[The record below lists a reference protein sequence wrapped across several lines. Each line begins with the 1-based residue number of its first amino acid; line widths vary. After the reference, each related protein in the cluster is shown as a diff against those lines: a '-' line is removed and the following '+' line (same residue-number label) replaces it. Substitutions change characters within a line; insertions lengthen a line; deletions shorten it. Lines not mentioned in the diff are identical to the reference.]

1 MAQALRE
8 VYLVEDNMEQMRKA
22 AGGAMQTIKFRDGK
36 LKVDSFTASAIMKVY
51 DAVNSKN
58 KKSME
63 NIINKGTKSQMMKL
77 QSFAMK
83 QIKSEYD
90 PEDKGP
96 LATVDEGAELEKHKK
111 EKRKTREK
119 EIDDWAAAKKAD
131 LKKEHSNGKPH
142 KHPHDDEED
151 EDEIDQQQQQNA
163 QEAAGTVNLKSPVM
177 LDLLR
182 LYNKA
187 MSEKPNSKK
196 QKEYRK
202 EIEKVRKSMGM
213 TEDVSVVVDAEELT
227 EGTWH
232 IAKDMSGLKIL
243 MKKPIKLGNEGD
255 DATEVISPFIGDDQL
270 YDALYASGKKN
281 PNGDARPVIKKAMK
295 RLRIREEV
303 EEAVTAKNYDKKR
316 NEFTQG
322 IIGKIKNDNEAVKTL
337 MKELGV
343 SKKGAM
349 DMVKQTR
356 AAYKDEDRQQTDEG
370 EKKGLWHNIHKK
382 RERGEKMR
390 KKGDPG
396 APSDADIKRSQEEV
410 EEGKLPCHLA
420 KFFDPKTG
428 DMKPEVAK
436 RVKKIRNKS
445 KIKDV
450 TPKGYGPKEEV
461 ELVEVAGTFTIVANG
476 ISDLKKADKQYLE
489 DTEYSIAAGLAE
501 DGVEL
506 DEEGVSYKGNSIMI
520 LSDNEDMRMVQ
531 SWAKN
536 QTKLAA
542 DTVKMIKPNMDYNDL
557 YEERADHLYVA
568 ALLTNTAKPNKAPKY
583 TVKFMKEEVE
593 LNEGSM
599 HDVIVMKKGRVGVGV
614 IATDIASIKKKEKQG
629 WKIEGVIEK
638 GSKILHKEPKRIMK
652 AIKGGDKLNIG
663 EARQLKDPKKEM
675 MVKSK
680 DSGVIVIDKK
690 DFKKYQKKGY
700 FQVEEVELDEAADME
715 ASGKVVAKNMMM
727 VKSMKPYA
735 SKVAKMKTVSGI
747 DLERMLPHDK
757 VSVKEIDGVM
767 SKSMNEEV
775 DLDEGKMNQMH
786 QMMKDGKSAE
796 QIAKAMKLDLK
807 TVRELMKEGLGNIA
821 KAGAKAVARGA
832 KGAVKT
838 AYKAS
843 PIGQWHGA
851 VKTGVKKVKDV
862 AGRVKQAS
870 QKGEEFDPVEEGAAA
885 DARRA
890 IGRDPQLGRKKDS
903 ADDDMSATDDDVK
916 AASKNIMM
924 QLRKSQTLRG
934 KFDVEFMDRKKH
946 KVPPKIA
953 QAVTARFMALK
964 RPAEKQ
970 EFQNKISKSYKD
982 MLKALDE
989 AINNEG
995 FIFIHKKQTI
1005 LERID
1010 GKLMERKNG

>member
-1 MAQALRE
+1 MTVYTKTMAQALRE

-111 EKRKTREK
+111 EKMKTREK
-119 EIDDWAAAKKAD
+119 EIDRWAAAKKAD
-131 LKKEHSNGKPH
+131 LKKEHSNGTPH

-232 IAKDMSGLKIL
+232 IAKDMSGLKMM

-303 EEAVTAKNYDKKR
+303 EEAVKK
-316 NEFTQG
+316 
-322 IIGKIKNDNEAVKTL
+322 
-337 MKELGV
+337 
-343 SKKGAM
+343 
-349 DMVKQTR
+349 
-356 AAYKDEDRQQTDEG
+356 EG
-370 EKKGLWHNIHKK
+370 KGLWHNIHKK

-410 EEGKLPCHLA
+410 EEGKLPSHLA

-461 ELVEVAGTFTIVANG
+461 ELDEKAN
-476 ISDLKKADKQYLE
+476 
-489 DTEYSIAAGLAE
+489 
-501 DGVEL
+501 
-506 DEEGVSYKGNSIMI
+506 
-520 LSDNEDMRMVQ
+520 
-531 SWAKN
+531 
-536 QTKLAA
+536 
-542 DTVKMIKPNMDYNDL
+542 
-557 YEERADHLYVA
+557 
-568 ALLTNTAKPNKAPKY
+568 
-583 TVKFMKEEVE
+583 
-593 LNEGSM
+593 
-599 HDVIVMKKGRVGVGV
+599 
-614 IATDIASIKKKEKQG
+614 
-629 WKIEGVIEK
+629 
-638 GSKILHKEPKRIMK
+638 
-652 AIKGGDKLNIG
+652 
-663 EARQLKDPKKEM
+663 
-675 MVKSK
+675 
-680 DSGVIVIDKK
+680 
-690 DFKKYQKKGY
+690 
-700 FQVEEVELDEAADME
+700 
-715 ASGKVVAKNMMM
+715 
-727 VKSMKPYA
+727 
-735 SKVAKMKTVSGI
+735 
-747 DLERMLPHDK
+747 
-757 VSVKEIDGVM
+757 
-767 SKSMNEEV
+767 
-775 DLDEGKMNQMH
+775 
-786 QMMKDGKSAE
+786 
-796 QIAKAMKLDLK
+796 
-807 TVRELMKEGLGNIA
+807 
-821 KAGAKAVARGA
+821 
-832 KGAVKT
+832 
-838 AYKAS
+838 
-843 PIGQWHGA
+843 
-851 VKTGVKKVKDV
+851 
-862 AGRVKQAS
+862 
-870 QKGEEFDPVEEGAAA
+870 
-885 DARRA
+885 
-890 IGRDPQLGRKKDS
+890 
-903 ADDDMSATDDDVK
+903 
-916 AASKNIMM
+916 
-924 QLRKSQTLRG
+924 
-934 KFDVEFMDRKKH
+934 
-946 KVPPKIA
+946 
-953 QAVTARFMALK
+953 
-964 RPAEKQ
+964 
-970 EFQNKISKSYKD
+970 
-982 MLKALDE
+982 
-989 AINNEG
+989 
-995 FIFIHKKQTI
+995 
-1005 LERID
+1005 
-1010 GKLMERKNG
+1010 